1 MRCSRNL
8 TQALVYFFL
17 RFSSKAN
24 AMVRRHSPFRFHSAN
39 RPPPKKNHRRTPEA
53 QPPTTP
59 AKFRLCFLFE
69 QFPLRPAAMFHRTP
83 VARPPLPPR
92 ESGGR
97 LGEYGP
103 PSGSREPDPPYQPLI
118 AAARIMSPSRR
129 QAFTIPVSLQD
140 TDLSSFQPL
149 GRHASCDASVQLS
162 ND

>member
-1 MRCSRNL
+1 
-8 TQALVYFFL
+8 
-17 RFSSKAN
+17 
-24 AMVRRHSPFRFHSAN
+24 MVRCHSPFKFHSAN
-39 RPPPKKNHRRTPEA
+39 RLPPKKNHLPTLQA

-59 AKFRLCFLFE
+59 TKFRLCFLFE
-69 QFPLRPAAMFHRTP
+69 QFPLRSAAMFHHTP

-97 LGEYGP
+97 LGGLGP
-103 PSGSREPDPPYQPLI
+103 LSGSREPDPPYQPLI
-118 AAARIMSPSRR
+118 AAARIVSPSRR

-149 GRHASCDASVQLS
+149 GRHATCDASVQLS